1 MKAVVRGAN
10 GSPAVVDVDLPVP
23 TEGEVRV
30 RVHATSVN
38 DFDFFIMRPP
48 LPIRIVGSIGRTLTG
63 APPRSRIPGC
73 DVAGVVDVVGPCVQ
87 RFRSG
92 DAVFGDVSRMGFGGF
107 GAFAEYVCAAEDAL
121 LLKPPRITF
130 EQAAALPGL

>member
-73 DVAGVVDVVGPCVQ
+73 DVAGVVDVV
-87 RFRSG
+87 
-92 DAVFGDVSRMGFGGF
+92 
-107 GAFAEYVCAAEDAL
+107 VCATEDAL